1 MATIKGLTVA
11 IGADTKQFNKE
22 MRATDRSIRNTSK
35 EVDALTESLNLEF
48 DAGRFEQAMQL
59 AEKVIEQTEEKAKAL
74 RGQLEYMEKNGGAN
88 TEAYQKLQT
97 ELVKT
102 ESKAVLLKKKL
113 DEIKELKIERLVNQF
128 KAVGDGIAKTGQ
140 AMAPFSA
147 AAAGMLASFTAI
159 SLSTIKSADDL
170 KTFADRVN
178 LSAEELQKWQY
189 IAMQTDVTNEE
200 LQAGLVKAQGAF
212 GSLAKGDIDVASK
225 ALQDLGISAEQASR
239 GMGANFDALVNKLA
253 EIEDPILQAAYAN
266 EIFGE
271 RMGAKLVPML
281 KAGGEGLAELSR
293 EFENF
298 DTLTNEQIDSLAE
311 FDNIM
316 NQIKYS
322 FKVMKEQ
329 LGVALLPIMQ
339 TLADIMNTKVIPAV
353 QGLTDWFTNLSEGTK
368 KTIMVVL
375 AAVAAMA
382 PVLLIMGKLTSGIG
396 GVIKAVQG
404 VSQALTFLA
413 AHPIIAVIMLIIG
426 LFMALYNT
434 NEQFRNSI
442 NALVSQLGEAL
453 MPILN
458 TLMDAL
464 GAIFEAFMPIID
476 TIGNVLGPVIATL
489 TPIVMMLVNLL
500 SGILIPIIEKVANVF
515 VKAFGF
521 VQKVIEGYIKIIEK
535 IINGI
540 IDFINLLIRQIN
552 KLGDV
557 LGFTVG
563 ELKRVE
569 MTGKISTG
577 NVKQETFKTEETPEK
592 VITNAQVTD
601 IPKTV
606 INNDYSD
613 KDISINVTVQNYAAE
628 VDTDKLVRDINIKL
642 AEAM

>member
-22 MRATDRSIRNTSK
+22 LKAADRSIRATSK
-35 EVDALTESLNLEF
+35 EVDALTESLSLEF

-59 AEKVIEQTEEKAKAL
+59 AENVIEQTEDKAKAL
-74 RGQLEYMEKNGGAN
+74 RGQLEYMEKSGGAD
-88 TEAYQKLQT
+88 TEAYQNLQT
-97 ELVKT
+97 ELIKT
-102 ESKAVLLKKKL
+102 ESKAVLLKRKL
-113 DEIKELKIERLVNQF
+113 EEIKELKIEKLVNQF
-128 KAVGDGIAKTGQ
+128 KAVSEGITKAGQ

-147 AAAGMLASFTAI
+147 AAAGMLASFAAI
-159 SLSTIKSADDL
+159 GLSTIKSADEL

-178 LSAEELQKWQY
+178 MSAEELQKWQY

-212 GSLAKGDIDVASK
+212 GSLAKGDIDAASK
-225 ALQDLGISAEQASR
+225 ALQDLGISSEQASQ
-239 GMGANFDALVNKLA
+239 GMGANFDELVNKLA
-253 EIEDPILQAAYAN
+253 AIEDPILQAAYAN

-281 KAGGEGLAELSR
+281 KAGGEGLAELAR

-298 DTLTNEQIDSLAE
+298 DTLTNGQVESLAE
-311 FDNIM
+311 FDNVM
-316 NQIKYS
+316 NKIKYS
-322 FKVMKEQ
+322 FKIIKEEI
-329 LGVALLPIMQ
+329 GVALLPIMQ

-353 QGLTDWFTNLSEGTK
+353 QGLTDWFTNLSDGTK
-368 KTIMVVL
+368 QTIMVVL

-382 PVLLIMGKLTSGIG
+382 PALLILGKLTAGVG
-396 GVIKAVQG
+396 GVIKTVHG
-404 VSQALTFLA
+404 LCGALNVLI
-413 AHPIIAVIMLIIG
+413 AHPIIAIIALIIG
-426 LFMALYNT
+426 LFMALYTT

-458 TLMDAL
+458 TLMTAL
-464 GAIFEAFMPIID
+464 GEIFEAFMPIID
-476 TIGNVLGPVIATL
+476 VIGNVLGPVIATL
-489 TPIVMMLVNLL
+489 TPIVMTLVNLL
-500 SGILIPIIEKVANVF
+500 SGILIPIIETVANVF
-515 VKAFGF
+515 AKAFGF
-521 VQKVIEGYIKIIEK
+521 VQKVIEGYVKIIEK
-535 IINGI
+535 VINGI

-577 NVKQETFKTEETPEK
+577 EVKQETFKAAETPEK
-592 VITNAQVTD
+592 VITNTQVTD
-601 IPKTV
+601 VPKTV

-628 VDTDKLVRDINIKL
+628 VDTDKLVRDINAKL

>member
-22 MRATDRSIRNTSK
+22 LKAADRSIRATSK
-35 EVDALTESLNLEF
+35 EVDALTESLSLEF

-59 AEKVIEQTEEKAKAL
+59 AENVIEQTEDKAKAL
-74 RGQLEYMEKNGGAN
+74 RGQLEYMEKSGGAN
-88 TEAYQKLQT
+88 TEAYQNLQT
-97 ELVKT
+97 ELIKT
-102 ESKAVLLKKKL
+102 ESKAVLLKRKL
-113 DEIKELKIERLVNQF
+113 EEIKELKIEKLVNQF
-128 KAVGDGIAKTGQ
+128 KAVSEGITKAGQ

-147 AAAGMLASFTAI
+147 AAAGMLASFAAI
-159 SLSTIKSADDL
+159 GLSTIKSADEL

-178 LSAEELQKWQY
+178 MSAEELQKWQY

-212 GSLAKGDIDVASK
+212 GSLAKGDIDAASK
-225 ALQDLGISAEQASR
+225 ALQDLGISSEQASQ
-239 GMGANFDALVNKLA
+239 GMGANFDELVNKLA
-253 EIEDPILQAAYAN
+253 AIEDPILQAAYAN

-281 KAGGEGLAELSR
+281 KAGGEGLAELAR

-298 DTLTNEQIDSLAE
+298 DTLTNGQVESLAE
-311 FDNIM
+311 FDNVM
-316 NQIKYS
+316 NKIKYS
-322 FKVMKEQ
+322 FKIIKEEI
-329 LGVALLPIMQ
+329 GVALLPIMQ

-353 QGLTDWFTNLSEGTK
+353 QGLTDWFTNLSDGTK
-368 KTIMVVL
+368 QTIMVVL

-382 PVLLIMGKLTSGIG
+382 PALLILGKLTAGVG
-396 GVIKAVQG
+396 GVIKTVHG
-404 VSQALTFLA
+404 LCGALNVLI
-413 AHPIIAVIMLIIG
+413 AHPIIAIIALIIG
-426 LFMALYNT
+426 LFMALYTT

-458 TLMDAL
+458 TLMTAL
-464 GAIFEAFMPIID
+464 GEIFEAFMPIID
-476 TIGNVLGPVIATL
+476 VIGNVLGPVIATL
-489 TPIVMMLVNLL
+489 TPIVMTLVNLL
-500 SGILIPIIEKVANVF
+500 SGILIPIIETVANVF
-515 VKAFGF
+515 AKAFGF
-521 VQKVIEGYIKIIEK
+521 VQKVIEGYVKIIDK
-535 IINGI
+535 VINGI

-577 NVKQETFKTEETPEK
+577 EVKQETFKAAETPEK
-592 VITNAQVTD
+592 VITNTQVTD
-601 IPKTV
+601 VPKTV

-628 VDTDKLVRDINIKL
+628 VDTDKLVRDINAKL

>member
-22 MRATDRSIRNTSK
+22 LRAADRSIKATSK

-48 DAGRFEQAMQL
+48 DAGRFEEAMRL
-59 AEKVIEQTEEKAKAL
+59 AENVIEQTEEKAKAL
-74 RGQLEYMEKNGGAN
+74 RGQLEYLEKNGGAN
-88 TEAYQKLQT
+88 TDSYKQLQT
-97 ELVKT
+97 ELIKT

-113 DEIKELKIERLVNQF
+113 DEIKDLKIEKLANQF
-128 KAVGDGIAKTGQ
+128 KTVGEGITKAGR
-140 AMAPFSA
+140 AIAPFSA
-147 AAAGMLASFTAI
+147 AAAGMLASFTAM
-159 SLSTIKSADDL
+159 SLSTINSADEL

-189 IAMQTDVTNEE
+189 IAMQTDVTNDE
-200 LQAGLVKAQGAF
+200 LQAGLVKAQSAF
-212 GSLAKGDIDVASK
+212 GSLAKGDIDVASQ
-225 ALQDLGISAEQASR
+225 ALLDLGISAEQASK
-239 GMGANFDALVNKLA
+239 GMSANFDILVNKLA
-253 EIEDPILQAAYAN
+253 GIQDPILQAAYAN

-281 KAGGEGLAELSR
+281 KAGGEGLAELAR

-298 DTLTNEQIDSLAE
+298 DTLTNDQIDNLAE

-316 NQIKYS
+316 NKIKYS
-322 FKVMKEQ
+322 FKVIKDQ
-329 LGVALLPIMQ
+329 LGVALLPILQ
-339 TLADIMNTKVIPAV
+339 TLADLISTKVIPAV
-353 QGLTDWFTNLSEGTK
+353 QKLTDWFSGLNEGTK
-368 KTIMVVL
+368 STIMGVL
-375 AAVAAMA
+375 AIVAALGPA
-382 PVLLIMGKLTSGIG
+382 LIILGKLTSGIG
-396 GVIKAVQG
+396 GIIKTVNG
-404 VSQALTFLA
+404 LSGALNVLM
-413 AHPIIAVIMLIIG
+413 AHPIIAIIAIIVGLLIT
-426 LFMALYNT
+426 LYTT

-453 MPILN
+453 LPILN
-458 TLMDAL
+458 TLMTAL
-464 GAIFEAFMPIID
+464 GTIFDAFMPIID
-476 TIGNVLGPVIATL
+476 TLGNVLGPIIATL
-489 TPIVMMLVNLL
+489 TPIIMMLVNLL

-540 IDFINLLIRQIN
+540 IDFINVLIRQIN

-577 NVKQETFKTEETPEK
+577 SVKQETFKAEETPEK
-592 VITNAQVTD
+592 IISNTQVTEV
-601 IPKTV
+601 PKTV

-613 KDISINVTVQNYAAE
+613 KDVSINVTVQNYAKE
-628 VDTDKLVRDINIKL
+628 VDIDKLVRDINIKL
-642 AEAM
+642 AGEM